1 MHSTFVSLKSDNN
14 GVTFSEHT
22 GGHLTGPK
30 ASHSQA
36 PGYWLHERNSLL
48 NPKRK
53 VGHVST
59 QARVSSLSH
68 V

>member
-1 MHSTFVSLKSDNN
+1 MHSTFVSLKADKN
-14 GVTFSEHT
+14 GVTFSEHP
-22 GGHLTGPK
+22 GGHLTGPE

-53 VGHVST
+53 VRHAST
-59 QARVSSLSH
+59 GARVASLPH